1 MDKYA
6 KTKLTIVAI
15 GVIGINIQLF
25 KSSNEIQ
32 KVSICGTFKNALGD
46 IYKELQCADVHPTIN
61 ALSVNER

>member
-6 KTKLTIVAI
+6 KTILTIVAR

-32 KVSICGTFKNALGD
+32 KVSICGTFKDDLG
-46 IYKELQCADVHPTIN
+46 IYTKNCTV
-61 ALSVNER
+61 

>member
-6 KTKLTIVAI
+6 KTILTIVAI

-32 KVSICGTFKNALGD
+32 KVSICGTFKNDLGD

>member
-6 KTKLTIVAI
+6 KTILTIVAI

-32 KVSICGTFKNALGD
+32 KMSICGTFKDALGD
-46 IYKELQCADVHPTIN
+46 IYKELNCVDVHPTTN

>member
-6 KTKLTIVAI
+6 KTILTRVAI

-32 KVSICGTFKNALGD
+32 KVSICGTFKDALGD
-46 IYKELQCADVHPTIN
+46 IYKELHCVDVHPTTN

>member
-6 KTKLTIVAI
+6 KTILNIVAI

>member
-6 KTKLTIVAI
+6 KTILTIVAI

-32 KVSICGTFKNALGD
+32 KVSICGTFKDAVGD
-46 IYKELQCADVHPTIN
+46 RYKELHCVDVHPTIN

>member
-6 KTKLTIVAI
+6 KTILTIVAI

-32 KVSICGTFKNALGD
+32 KVRICGPWTDTMRVDSQEVYCVKVYPHTFS
-46 IYKELQCADVHPTIN
+46 
-61 ALSVNER
+61 LSVVEG